1 MKITII
7 TGSRAEFH
15 ILKNLI
21 FVLKKDKKIK
31 TNLVVTGSH
40 LSSFFGNTINEINN
54 QKIKINSKIDLLIKE
69 DQEKNISNSISLGV
83 NSFSRLFK
91 KNKPNLLLILGID
104 MKFFSAAISACVN
117 RVPIAHIHGSE
128 RTTGLIDEGIRHS
141 ITKLSHIHFVSTNI
155 YYNRVKQLGENK
167 RFIFNVGSLGVEA
180 TKKTKLLN
188 KNELEKVLNIKF
200 QSKNIIVTFHSE
212 TLKTQLE
219 NKKNLK
225 ILLSALGNLKNT
237 SIIFTMP
244 NADLYFK
251 MIVREIKKFI
261 KFNKNSYFL
270 NLLGIK
276 NIFFVQTS

>member
-31 TNLVVTGSH
+31 INLVVTGSH

-91 KNKPNLLLILGID
+91 KNKLNLLLILGDRYEI
-104 MKFFSAAISACVN
+104 FSAAISACVN
-117 RVPIAHIHGSE
+117 RVPIAHIHGGE

-141 ITKLSHIHFVSTNI
+141 IPKLSHIHFVSTNI
-155 YYNRVKQLGENK
+155 YYNRVKQLE
-167 RFIFNVGSLGVEA
+167 
-180 TKKTKLLN
+180 KTK
-188 KNELEKVLNIKF
+188 
-200 QSKNIIVTFHSE
+200 
-212 TLKTQLE
+212 
-219 NKKNLK
+219 
-225 ILLSALGNLKNT
+225 
-237 SIIFTMP
+237 
-244 NADLYFK
+244 DLYL
-251 MIVREIKKFI
+251 M
-261 KFNKNSYFL
+261 
-270 NLLGIK
+270 
-276 NIFFVQTS
+276 